1 MNWAGL
7 SRRLSDIDWTKANA
21 ALNLRG
27 AAILPGLLEPG
38 ECEEIVALYDVAER
52 FRSRVIMQRH
62 GYGKG
67 EYRYFSYPLPDPVQ
81 QLRETLYP
89 PLADI
94 ANRWQAMLGQTTTYP
109 ANHAA
114 FIARCHAA
122 EQTRPTPL
130 LLRYGTG
137 DYNCLHQDIYGEL
150 LFPLQVVFLLADPAT
165 DFTGG
170 ELLLTEQ
177 RMRMQSRPLVLPLR
191 QGDAAVFAVSTRPV
205 QGSRGAYRVN
215 MRHGVSEV
223 RDGRRHSLGIIFH
236 DAR

>member
-1 MNWAGL
+1 MSWQSL
-7 SRRLSDIDWTKANA
+7 PQRLADIDWAKASA
-21 ALNLRG
+21 GLDARG
-27 AAILPGLLEPG
+27 AAILPSLLEPT
-38 ECEEIVALYDVAER
+38 ECEELAALYDTPNR

-67 EYRYFSYPLPDPVQ
+67 EYRYFAYPLPEPVQ

-89 PLADI
+89 PLAGI
-94 ANRWQAMLGQTTTYP
+94 ANRWQSMLGEEFTYP
-109 ANHAA
+109 TDHAA
-114 FIARCHAA
+114 LIARCHAA

-130 LLRYGTG
+130 LLRYGAG
-137 DYNCLHQDIYGEL
+137 DYNCLHQDIYGEM
-150 LFPLQVVFLLADPAT
+150 LFPLQVVFLLADPAK

-191 QGDAAVFAVSTRPV
+191 QGYAAIFAVSKRPV
-205 QGSRGAYRVN
+205 QGSRGPYRVN

-223 RDGRRHSLGIIFH
+223 LQGRRHSLGIIFH
-236 DAR
+236 DAL